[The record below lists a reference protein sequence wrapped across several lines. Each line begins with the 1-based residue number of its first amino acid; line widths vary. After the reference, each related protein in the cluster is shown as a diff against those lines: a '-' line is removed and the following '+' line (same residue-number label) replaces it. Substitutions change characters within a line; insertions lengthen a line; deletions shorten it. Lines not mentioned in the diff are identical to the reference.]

1 MIIVRPARLSD
12 LSTLAAL
19 ERAAFTHPWSWWSIL
34 AGYLPGGEI
43 RVIEVEHAEA
53 QHVAGYA
60 LRLGKSLARLAVF
73 PEYRRQG
80 FGRILVQAVL
90 QRSACLRVQVRA
102 GNAPAR
108 ALYADLGFCEVGR
121 CRYRDGEAGRVL
133 VFSGGAGENR

>member
-1 MIIVRPARLSD
+1 MIVVRPARLSD

-19 ERAAFTHPWSWWSIL
+19 ARAAFTHPWSWWSIL

-43 RVIEVEHAEA
+43 RVVEVEQHA
-53 QHVAGYA
+53 VAGYA
-60 LRLGKSLARLAVF
+60 LCLGKSLARLAVF

-80 FGRILVQAVL
+80 LARLLVQAVL

-121 CRYRDGEAGRVL
+121 CRYRDGEAGKML
-133 VFSGGAGENR
+133 VFSG

>member
-19 ERAAFTHPWSWWSIL
+19 ERAAFTHPWAWWNIL

-43 RVIEVEHAEA
+43 RVVEVEHAEA
-53 QHVAGYA
+53 KHLAGYA

-80 FGRILVQAVL
+80 LGRILVQAVL
-90 QRSACLRVQVRA
+90 RRSTCLRVQVRA
-102 GNAPAR
+102 RNAPAC
-108 ALYADLGFCEVGR
+108 AFYASLGFYEVGQ
-121 CRYRDGEAGRVL
+121 CQYRDGEAGKVL
-133 VFSGGAGENR
+133 VFRG